1 MTTIN
6 ELKQAIT
13 ENKIL
18 VWNDP
23 DYIEGGDYTINF
35 IEDIDEELFD
45 EDTPILIQYGK
56 RSEAEVYLN
65 EIVEQTAAEKR
76 VYVVDADDENIEFY
90 NATEVEIINH
100 CEISGKIYSLKGF
113 EEKFNSEE
121 LNLSN
126 SFIRII

>member
-1 MTTIN
+1 MRLDNAYLFKHLKLNKMTTIN

-23 DYIEGGDYTINF
+23 NYIEGGDYTINF
-35 IEDIDEELFD
+35 IEDIDLEIFD

-65 EIVEQTAAEKR
+65 EIVER
-76 VYVVDADDENIEFY
+76 SNII
-90 NATEVEIINH
+90 TIN
-100 CEISGKIYSLKGF
+100 
-113 EEKFNSEE
+113 
-121 LNLSN
+121 
-126 SFIRII
+126 